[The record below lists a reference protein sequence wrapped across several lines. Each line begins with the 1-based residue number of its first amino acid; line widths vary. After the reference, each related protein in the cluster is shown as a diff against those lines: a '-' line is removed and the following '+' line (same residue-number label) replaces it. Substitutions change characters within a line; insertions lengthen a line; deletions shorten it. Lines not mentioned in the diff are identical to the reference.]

1 MITGYGLT
9 ECYGHSVDSDA
20 HDSLEHRMRCCGR
33 PLSNVELKIINPD
46 SGDLCPAGEAGEICL
61 RGHVTPG
68 YYKDPLRN
76 QESIDAEGWFHTGDL
91 GIVDEGGFLQF
102 KGRIKELIKTGGI
115 NVSPA
120 DVEEV
125 LHAHP
130 HVQQA
135 VVVGLADAQRE
146 EIVAA
151 MIVAKPGIEIDVEAL
166 LTHCRHTQ
174 LKN

>member
-1 MITGYGLT
+1 M
-9 ECYGHSVDSDA
+9 
-20 HDSLEHRMRCCGR
+20 M
-33 PLSNVELKIINPD
+33 
-46 SGDLCPAGEAGEICL
+46 
-61 RGHVTPG
+61 G
-68 YYKDPLRN
+68 YYKRPDLTA
-76 QESIDAEGWFHTGDL
+76 ECIDSEGWFHTGDL

-166 LTHCRHTQ
+166 LTHCRHTAATYKVPRFVVVTNVEDIPLTDTGKVHRGRATQ
-174 LKN
+174 FMTQRFAQSAPTHQGKKS